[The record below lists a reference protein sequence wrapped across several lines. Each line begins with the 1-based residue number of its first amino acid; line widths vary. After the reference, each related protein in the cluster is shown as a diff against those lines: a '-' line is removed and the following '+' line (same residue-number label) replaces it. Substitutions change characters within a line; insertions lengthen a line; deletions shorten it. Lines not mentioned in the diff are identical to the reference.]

1 MLTANRSNIGRVRHV
16 NEDHAWVGQLSG
28 GLTYAIVAD
37 GMGGHQAGDVASKLA
52 VDSFCNMLERQHE
65 KAEVSQEEAKML
77 VRQAIAEA
85 NEKVYGMASRNER
98 YHSMGTTVVAALLG
112 GGSAVIGHVGD
123 SRAYRI
129 SKEKLSLLT
138 EDHSLVNELLK
149 SGQLSYEEA
158 ANHPRKNVLT
168 RAIGTD
174 AHVDIDVQSLS
185 WDAEDMLLLC
195 SDGLTNMVSEEQ
207 ILAVLA
213 QESDD
218 LGAKADQL
226 IQQALE
232 AGGEDNVTVV
242 LLQEAAGA
250 KRKEEVV

>member
-1 MLTANRSNIGRVRHV
+1 
-16 NEDHAWVGQLSG
+16 
-28 GLTYAIVAD
+28 
-37 GMGGHQAGDVASKLA
+37 
-52 VDSFCNMLERQHE
+52 
-65 KAEVSQEEAKML
+65 
-77 VRQAIAEA
+77 
-85 NEKVYGMASRNER
+85 
-98 YHSMGTTVVAALLG
+98 
-112 GGSAVIGHVGD
+112 
-123 SRAYRI
+123 
-129 SKEKLSLLT
+129 
-138 EDHSLVNELLK
+138 
-149 SGQLSYEEA
+149 
-158 ANHPRKNVLT
+158 VLT

-213 QESDD
+213 QESND

-250 KRKEEVV
+250 KRKEEAV